1 MIEDF
6 ETITI
11 PLMSR
16 EFETD
21 AADLK
26 VMIRFWTDDNIEL
39 QAEPVSWRKTGD
51 MQDTL
56 IGKDTL
62 SEFICWLVRS
72 EIDDAA
78 LRTIRDQNP
87 AFASM
92 GYEPPP
98 MSRDEFRQMVL

>member
-21 AADLK
+21 SADLK
-26 VMIRFWTDDNIEL
+26 ILVRYWTDDNIEI
-39 QAEPVSWRKTGD
+39 QAEPVSYRKTGD
-51 MQDTL
+51 TQDTL

-78 LRTIRDQNP
+78 LRTIRDSNP
-87 AFASM
+87 IFASM
-92 GYEPPP
+92 GYAEPLV
-98 MSRDEFRQMVL
+98 SRAEYRDMVL

>member
-21 AADLK
+21 AAELTIT
-26 VMIRFWTDDNIEL
+26 VRYFTDDNIEL

-51 MQDTL
+51 TQNTL

-78 LRTIRDQNP
+78 LRTIRDSNP

-92 GYEPPP
+92 GYAEPPI
-98 MSRDEFRQMVL
+98 SRDEFQRMVL